1 MILSQTVAAWGQPD
15 FPAVFSAEV
24 QGLGANALPLQA
36 GLAHSSQVSGDTFSV
51 MVLET
56 SATTTHLHI
65 RAGIF
70 YAGVIVGSCCADD
83 PTPLCEQPE
92 YCELLFTLERST
104 AATHV
109 TLLM

>member
-1 MILSQTVAAWGQPD
+1 MILGQTVAAWGQPD

-51 MVLET
+51 MVLES
-56 SATTTHLHI
+56 SATATHLQI
-65 RAGIF
+65 RTGIF

-104 AATHV
+104 AATCV
-109 TLLM
+109 TLLV

>member
-1 MILSQTVAAWGQPD
+1 MILGQTVAAWGKPD

-36 GLAHSSQVSGDTFSV
+36 GLTHSSQVSGDTFSV
-51 MVLET
+51 MLLES
-56 SATTTHLHI
+56 SATATHLQI

-104 AATHV
+104 AATRV
-109 TLLM
+109 TLLV

>member
-1 MILSQTVAAWGQPD
+1 MILSQTLDAWGRSD

-24 QGLGANALPLQA
+24 QSFGANVLPLQA
-36 GLAHSSQVSGDTFSV
+36 ALAHSSQVSGDTFSV
-51 MVLET
+51 MVLT
-56 SATTTHLHI
+56 SSATPTHLHV

-92 YCELLFTLERST
+92 YCELCFTIERGSGVT
-104 AATHV
+104 TV
-109 TLLM
+109 TLLR